1 LKSFRRDPYFN
12 LRDTEFQERK
22 TIMRFTRPRLA
33 FLTLVALFL
42 AACDQTVPKTVVIY
56 ASTTGSYAPLQSVA
70 QAGNSVPVY
79 AFAAPLRSDQ
89 ALAQAVSDMLA
100 QKDPNLRFRGGGDT
114 LPWDSTDTRILILN
128 DMPTGYSG
136 ISACQGKPY
145 EPVEQDDALTFN
157 MIVCEGSD
165 LLVQVMGTL
174 PRTSSNLTAQYD
186 ELIKQ
191 TLPTVLIKED
201 HSPK

>member
-1 LKSFRRDPYFN
+1 
-12 LRDTEFQERK
+12 
-22 TIMRFTRPRLA
+22 MRLTRPRLA
-33 FLTLVALFL
+33 FLTLIALFL
-42 AACDQTVPKTVVIY
+42 AACDQTVPKTVVVY

-70 QAGNSVPVY
+70 RAGNAVPVY
-79 AFAAPLRSDQ
+79 AFAAPLRSNQ
-89 ALAQAVSDMLA
+89 TLAQTVSDMLA
-100 QKDPNLRFRGGGDT
+100 QKDPTLRFRGGGDT

-174 PRTSSNLTAQYD
+174 PRTSANLTSQYD

-191 TLPTVLIKED
+191 TLSTVLIKED
-201 HSPK
+201 RSPK